1 MKNVQ
6 TQTWHPRTKPHI
18 PQNPPKRFPPKRP
31 LKTPPT
37 PPPKKKKPAQLEAG
51 RGARSATLNADEA
64 LAVKNLGL
72 LTLKPLIY
80 AANVGEDDLGNQVGG
95 RNRRGAVLGVVFGV
109 FLEVL
114 GSFLGGLGV
123 VLGGP
128 SPPSS
133 R

>member
-1 MKNVQ
+1 
-6 TQTWHPRTKPHI
+6 
-18 PQNPPKRFPPKRP
+18 
-31 LKTPPT
+31 
-37 PPPKKKKPAQLEAG
+37 
-51 RGARSATLNADEA
+51 
-64 LAVKNLGL
+64 
-72 LTLKPLIY
+72 
-80 AANVGEDDLGNQVGG
+80 VGVEE
-95 RNRRGAVLGVVFGV
+95 NRRGAVLGVVLGV